1 MRLPNL
7 SLAVLAAIASL
18 ATAPPSAAFAQAGFG
33 PGGSGGTAAGA
44 TVETATKATTR
55 LYVKTLPPGAQVTL
69 DGKPL
74 GASDGLFLVPAG
86 TGKVSVQFDGAEPQV
101 QQVDFVEGRI
111 TRVEVSLAGY
121 QPAGAGGAAA
131 AVAAREQAVPRR
143 VAPRLTSKREPVE
156 PKPLTAIDDVLEKPL
171 EQPMEFNATT
181 LRDVIAGFRQVA
193 GIDVLIDHRGLEDAG
208 LDLDTPI
215 TARLPAGLPL
225 ATALGVALRGVELTW
240 IVRDDL
246 LEITTRERAEER
258 LFVHVHDVAD
268 LADTGDGLQLLID
281 LIQSS
286 VAPDTWDCVGGPG
299 SIRPHSTSLVIS
311 TSLELQRQV
320 AGSLGVLRRL
330 KATPA
335 DARRPL
341 GVGGYW
347 SRVPPAVA
355 ARAALAKPV
364 GVDFQETPLREVT
377 AALSKEAGVPIAVD
391 MRELENAG
399 LDLDLPVT
407 FAVAGKPLAVVLDRI
422 LEPLE
427 LVVDVQDE
435 GLVVTTQEKSEA
447 TMTVAVYPVG
457 HLGGGDRSVGSLAEL
472 VTSTL
477 VTSTVEPFS
486 WDTVGGPAAVRPV
499 DGDVP
504 CLVVRHS
511 TAGHRAVHGLLES
524 LPPSRQPGAFAPTL
538 EAEPRSGGM
547 GGGNPF
553 CWVAREVYGVD
564 DPRWLVFRAWL
575 TADAPTWLHD
585 LYGKHGE
592 AFAAWIRDKPAVKR
606 VLRVL
611 MDRAIR
617 KSCPLPK
624 LGKPAT
630 SSRGLQVVAG
640 QEYPPGVAHLDGT
653 VLWEYGFPY
662 EDDNRPS

>member
-1 MRLPNL
+1 MRLQHL

-18 ATAPPSAAFAQAGFG
+18 AATPPSAAFAQAGFG

-86 TGKVSVQFDGAEPQV
+86 TGKVSVQFDGGEPEV

-111 TRVEVSLAGY
+111 TRVEIAAGD
-121 QPAGAGGAAA
+121 AAA
-131 AVAAREQAVPRR
+131 AAAAGEQAPPRR
-143 VAPRLTSKREPVE
+143 VAPRLWSAREPVE
-156 PKPLTAIDDVLEKPL
+156 PKPLTAIDGVLEKPL
-171 EQPMEFNATT
+171 EQPMEFNETP
-181 LRDVIAGFRQVA
+181 LRDVIAGFRKVA
-193 GIDVLIDHRGLEDAG
+193 GIDVLIDRRGLEDAG
-208 LDLDTPI
+208 IDLDWPI
-215 TARLPAGLPL
+215 TPLLPAGLPL
-225 ATALGVALRGVELTW
+225 ATALDVALRGVDLTW

-246 LEITTRERAEER
+246 LEITTPERAHER

-268 LADTGDGLQLLID
+268 LADTADGLQLLID
-281 LIQSS
+281 LVQSS
-286 VAPDTWDCVGGPG
+286 VAPTTWDTVGGPG
-299 SIRPHSTSLVIS
+299 SIRPDSATLVIS
-311 TSLELQRQV
+311 QSWQLQRQV
-320 AGSLGVLRRL
+320 AGFLDILRRL

-335 DARRPL
+335 EARRPL

-347 SRVPPAVA
+347 SDQPAAVA

-364 GVDFQETPLREVT
+364 TADFHETPLREVT

-391 MRELENAG
+391 TRSLEDAG
-399 LDLDLPVT
+399 LELDLPVT
-407 FAVAGKPLAVVLDRI
+407 FAVAGKPLAVVLDRM

-427 LVVDVQDE
+427 LVGEVQDE
-435 GLVVTTQEKSEA
+435 GLVVTTAEQAEN

-472 VTSTL
+472 IMSTL
-477 VTSTVEPFS
+477 QPDS

-504 CLVVRHS
+504 CLVVSHS
-511 TAGHRAVHGLLES
+511 TAGHRQVHGFLES

-538 EAEPRSGGM
+538 EDDPGTRGGGM
-547 GGGNPF
+547 GGGASF

-564 DPRWLVFRAWL
+564 DPRWLVFRDWL

-606 VLRVL
+606 VLRVF
-611 MDRAIR
+611 MDSAIA
-617 KSCPLPK
+617 
-624 LGKPAT
+624 AT
-630 SSRGLQVVAG
+630 RGRYRG
-640 QEYPPGVAHLDGT
+640 D
-653 VLWEYGFPY
+653 
-662 EDDNRPS
+662 

>member
-1 MRLPNL
+1 M
-7 SLAVLAAIASL
+7 
-18 ATAPPSAAFAQAGFG
+18 G
-33 PGGSGGTAAGA
+33 PGRRLAIRRSIGQNTRCSTRQPPARDRFSSRGA
-44 TVETATKATTR
+44 YGLVSPSRPRRPRPFPE
-55 LYVKTLPPGAQVTL
+55 PGA
-69 DGKPL
+69 
-74 GASDGLFLVPAG
+74 
-86 TGKVSVQFDGAEPQV
+86 
-101 QQVDFVEGRI
+101 
-111 TRVEVSLAGY
+111 
-121 QPAGAGGAAA
+121 GAAA
-131 AVAAREQAVPRR
+131 AAGVQAPPRR
-143 VAPRLTSKREPVE
+143 EAPRLTSKREPVK

-171 EQPMEFNATT
+171 EQPMEFNETPF
-181 LRDVIAGFRQVA
+181 RDVIAGFRQVA
-193 GIDVLIDHRGLEDAG
+193 GIDVLIDRRGLEDAG

-225 ATALGVALRGVELTW
+225 ATALDVALRGADLAW

-246 LEITTRERAEER
+246 LEITTSEGAQER

-268 LADTGDGLQLLID
+268 LADTADGLQLLID

-286 VAPDTWDCVGGPG
+286 VAPDTWDTVGGEG
-299 SIRPHSTSLVIS
+299 SIRPDSTALVIS

-320 AGSLGVLRRL
+320 AEFLGVLRRL

-364 GVDFQETPLREVT
+364 TADFHESPLREVT
-377 AALSKEAGVPIAVD
+377 AALAKEAGVPIAVD
-391 MRELENAG
+391 TRELEDAG
-399 LDLDLPVT
+399 LDGDLPVT

-472 VTSTL
+472 MTSTL
-477 VTSTVEPFS
+477 EPVS
-486 WDTVGGPAAVRPV
+486 WDVVGGPAAVRPV

-504 CLVVRHS
+504 CLVVLQT

-538 EAEPRSGGM
+538 EDDPGTRGGGGM
-547 GGGNPF
+547 GGGAGV
-553 CWVAREVYGVD
+553 CWVAREVYGPH
-564 DPRWLVFRAWL
+564 DPRWRVFRHWL
-575 TADAPTWLHD
+575 TGEAPAWLHD
-585 LYGKHGE
+585 LYVAHGE
-592 AFAAWIRDKPAVKR
+592 AFAAWIRDKPAVKG

-611 MDRAIR
+611 MDHAVR
-617 KSCPLPK
+617 KMVSGKKGTSPVSCKPL
-624 LGKPAT
+624 
-630 SSRGLQVVAG
+630 
-640 QEYPPGVAHLDGT
+640 HLHERQPETGDVPFFT
-653 VLWEYGFPY
+653 
-662 EDDNRPS
+662 